1 MGGLIM
7 RVARLKESGKRACY
21 HVMSRVV
28 DRQMVLGA
36 EEKERFRKLM
46 RAVEAF
52 SGVNVLTYAILDN
65 HFHILVEVP
74 EPEPVSDGE
83 LIRRL
88 GFLYDADQI
97 SRIADWIKGYRE
109 AGEDA
114 AAELVKAR
122 YTRRMHD
129 LSEFVKTLKQKYTQ
143 WHNKRRGRKGT
154 LWEERFKS
162 MMIQPDRAR
171 EGQWD
176 NALLTMAAY
185 IDLNAV
191 RAGIVADPKDY
202 RYSGYGEACG
212 GSREARDGIAGIF
225 ANYGHGKTNW
235 QSVGG
240 QYRQQLFERGEKT
253 TSRAGFL
260 REAVSAVLEGDGKLT
275 LSQALRCRVRYFSDG
290 VVLGSKT
297 FVEDV
302 FQRNRDQFGLKRKS
316 GARPL
321 RRAEAGEL
329 CTMRDLRLEVISPSK
344 AA

>member
-1 MGGLIM
+1 M

-28 DRQMVLGA
+28 DRQMVLGS
-36 EEKERFRKLM
+36 EEKEKFRKLM
-46 RAVEAF
+46 RAVEGF

-65 HFHILVEVP
+65 HFHLLVEVP
-74 EPEPVSDGE
+74 EPEPVSDDE

-88 GFLYDADQI
+88 LFLYDSDQVG
-97 SRIADWIKGYRE
+97 RMADWIKGYRE
-109 AGEDA
+109 EGDDA

-122 YTRRMHD
+122 YTRRMYD

-162 MMIQPDRAR
+162 IMIQPDRAR
-171 EGQWD
+171 EGQWN

-191 RAGIVADPKDY
+191 RAGIVKDPKDY
-202 RYSGYGEACG
+202 RYCGYGEACG
-212 GSREARDGIAGIF
+212 GSRQARKGIGGIF
-225 ANYGHGKTNW
+225 ANYGQRQTQW
-235 QSVGG
+235 QSIGG
-240 QYRQQLFERGEKT
+240 RYRQQLFERGEMSA
-253 TSRAGFL
+253 SRAGFSHD
-260 REAVSAVLEGDGKLT
+260 AVKTVLESDGKLS
-275 LSQALRCRVRYFSDG
+275 LQEALRCRVRYFSDG

-302 FQRNRDQFGLKRKS
+302 FQRNREQFGLKRKS

-321 RRAEAGEL
+321 RRTEAGEL
-329 CTMRDLRLEVISPSK
+329 CTMRDLRLEVISAPK
-344 AA
+344 VA

>member
-1 MGGLIM
+1 M
-7 RVARLKESGKRACY
+7 RVARLKETGKRACY

-36 EEKERFRKLM
+36 EEKEKFRKLM
-46 RAVEAF
+46 RAVEGF

-74 EPEPVSDGE
+74 EPEAVSDKE
-83 LIRRL
+83 LVRRL
-88 GFLYDADQI
+88 EFLYDSGQVG
-97 SRIADWIKGYRE
+97 RIADWIKGYRE

-114 AAELVKAR
+114 AAEAVRER
-122 YTRRMHD
+122 YTRRMYE

-162 MMIQPDRAR
+162 MMIQPDRSR
-171 EGQWD
+171 EGQRN

-191 RAGIVADPKDY
+191 RAGIVSDPKDY
-202 RYSGYGEACG
+202 RYCGYGEACG
-212 GSREARDGIAGIF
+212 GSPKAREGIGGIF
-225 ANYGHGKTNW
+225 ANYGQSQTRW
-235 QSVGG
+235 QTIGG

-253 TSRAGFL
+253 ASRAGFTH
-260 REAVSAVLEGDGKLT
+260 EAVKAVLEGDGKLSLAQT
-275 LSQALRCRVRYFSDG
+275 LRCRVRYFSDG

-302 FQRNRDQFGLKRKS
+302 FQSNRQQFGLKRKS

-321 RRAEAGEL
+321 RKTEAGDL
-329 CTMRDLRLEVISPSK
+329 CTMRDLRMEVISPPK

>member
-1 MGGLIM
+1 M
-7 RVARLKESGKRACY
+7 RVARLKESGRRACY

-28 DRQMVLGA
+28 DRQMVLGS
-36 EEKERFRKLM
+36 EEKEKFRKLM
-46 RAVEAF
+46 RAVEGF
-52 SGVNVLTYAILDN
+52 SGVKVLTYAILDN
-65 HFHILVEVP
+65 HFHALLEVP
-74 EPEPVSDGE
+74 EPEPVSDEE

-114 AAELVKAR
+114 AAEAVKSR
-122 YTRRMHD
+122 YTRRMYD
-129 LSEFVKTLKQKYTQ
+129 LSEYVKTLKQKYTQ

-162 MMIQPDRAR
+162 IMIQPDRAR

-191 RAGIVADPKDY
+191 RAGIVTDPKDY
-202 RYSGYGEACG
+202 RYCGYGEACG
-212 GSREARDGIAGIF
+212 GSRQAREGIGGIF
-225 ANYGHGKTNW
+225 ANYGHGETQW
-235 QSVGG
+235 QSIGG
-240 QYRQQLFERGEKT
+240 QYRQHLFERGEKT
-253 TSRAGFL
+253 ASKMGFT
-260 REAVSAVLEGDGKLT
+260 REAVSAVLESDGKLT

-290 VVLGSKT
+290 VVLGSKV

-302 FQRNRDQFGLKRKS
+302 FQRNREQFGLKRKS

-321 RRAEAGEL
+321 RRTDAGGL
-329 CTMRDLRLEVISPSK
+329 CTMRDLRLEVISVPR